1 MIWQIYKVFFTY
13 HFTRSLSF
21 VAAAKFSLFTFHFSL
36 KIANFA
42 NSFAK
47 LQCTRQFK
55 EKQAF
60 LLHCSRFFVTLAS
73 PKLLHLGKAQINLAF
88 HSTFRNFANKN
99 KTFYNTTMLQ
109 IRCKNNNMTKSFPE
123 GTSLLDVYQEFADD
137 IKLPYPVVS
146 AKVNNASQGLKF
158 RLYQNRDVEFL
169 DAREGSGHRVY
180 VRSLCFVLYKATQD
194 LFPGSKLFIEHT
206 ISRGYYC
213 NFKKKG
219 YEPMVEGDVEKIRE
233 RMQEIINL
241 DMPFRRNEAT
251 TEEALRVFAE
261 RGLTDKVKLLESS
274 GQIYSDYYMLG
285 DTADYY
291 YGPLVP
297 SAGYLTVWGLET
309 YHDGMLLRVPDWNN
323 PTQLAEKVDM
333 PKTYE
338 MFAEKT
344 KWDIIMRLSNAGD
357 VNKAILKGHASE
369 LIQVSEALQEKK
381 IVQIAEEIDR
391 RFHDE
396 ENPVRM
402 VLITGPSSSGKTTF
416 CKRLSVQLLACGLR
430 PLSFSTD
437 DYFVNRLDTPKL
449 PNGDYDFDNIETVE
463 YHLLEDHLLRLM
475 KGERVEIPEYNFVTG
490 KREWNGKKLK
500 LAGDT
505 VLIIEGI
512 HALNPL
518 LTKKI
523 PDSLKYKIYISALTS
538 ISLDDHNWIPVRD
551 NRLLRRIIRDYNK
564 GAYTAQQT
572 IAQWKNVCEAEDQ
585 WIFPFQET
593 ADAMFNSALNIEFAV
608 LRTHAEIILAS
619 VPKNCDEYAEAHRLL
634 KFLRYFIP
642 ISDKE
647 IPPTSIMREF
657 VGGSSFKY
665 PR

>member
-1 MIWQIYKVFFTY
+1 
-13 HFTRSLSF
+13 
-21 VAAAKFSLFTFHFSL
+21 
-36 KIANFA
+36 
-42 NSFAK
+42 
-47 LQCTRQFK
+47 
-55 EKQAF
+55 
-60 LLHCSRFFVTLAS
+60 
-73 PKLLHLGKAQINLAF
+73 
-88 HSTFRNFANKN
+88 
-99 KTFYNTTMLQ
+99 MLQ
-109 IRCKNNNMTKSFPE
+109 IRCKNNNVTKSFPE
-123 GTSLLDVYQEFADD
+123 GTSLLDVYQEFADE

-194 LFPGSKLFIEHT
+194 VFPGSKLFIEHT

-213 NFKKKG
+213 NFKKKNM
-219 YEPMVEGDVEKIRE
+219 ESLAEGDVERIAK
-233 RMQEIINL
+233 RMQEIVQM

-251 TEEALRVFAE
+251 NEEAIRVFAE
-261 RGLTDKVKLLESS
+261 RGFADKVKLLETS
-274 GQIYSDYYMLG
+274 GQIYSDYYTLG

-297 SAGYLTVWGLET
+297 SAGYLTVWGLEP
-309 YHDGMLLRVPDWNN
+309 YHDGMLLRVPDWHN
-323 PTQLAEKVDM
+323 PTVLAEKVDM

-344 KWDIIMRLSNAGD
+344 RWDIIMRLSNAGD
-357 VNKAILKGHASE
+357 VNRAILKGHASE

-381 IVQIAEEIDR
+381 IVKIAEEIDR
-391 RFHDE
+391 RFHAD
-396 ENPVRM
+396 ENPIRL

-430 PLSFSTD
+430 PMSFSTD
-437 DYFVNRLDTPKL
+437 DYFVNRVDTPKL
-449 PNGDYDFDNIETVE
+449 PNGDYDFDNIEAVD
-463 YHLLEDHLLRLM
+463 YALLEDHVTRLM
-475 KGERVEIPEYNFVTG
+475 KGERVEVPEYNFTTG
-490 KREWNGKKLK
+490 LREWNGKKLK
-500 LAGDT
+500 LSNDT

-523 PDSLKYKIYISALTS
+523 DDSLKYRIYISALTS

-564 GAYTAQQT
+564 GAFTAQQT
-572 IAQWKNVCEAEDQ
+572 IAQWKNVCEAEDK

-593 ADAMFNSALNIEFAV
+593 ADVMFNSALNIEFAV

-619 VPKNCDEYAEAHRLL
+619 VPRNCPEYAEAHRLM
-634 KFLRYFIP
+634 KFIHYVLP
-642 ISDKE
+642 VSDKE

-657 VGGSSFKY
+657 LGGSSFKY
-665 PR
+665 

>member
-1 MIWQIYKVFFTY
+1 
-13 HFTRSLSF
+13 
-21 VAAAKFSLFTFHFSL
+21 
-36 KIANFA
+36 
-42 NSFAK
+42 
-47 LQCTRQFK
+47 
-55 EKQAF
+55 
-60 LLHCSRFFVTLAS
+60 
-73 PKLLHLGKAQINLAF
+73 
-88 HSTFRNFANKN
+88 
-99 KTFYNTTMLQ
+99 MLQ
-109 IRCKNNNMTKSFPE
+109 IRCKNNNKTKSFPE
-123 GTSLLDVYQEFADD
+123 GTSLLEVYSEFADE
-137 IKLPYPVVS
+137 IQLPYPVVS

-158 RLYQNRDVEFL
+158 RLFQNRDVEFL

-194 LFPGSKLFIEHT
+194 IFPGSKLFIEHT

-213 NFKKKG
+213 NFKKKAG
-219 YEPMVEGDVEKIRE
+219 EALLEGDVERIRK
-233 RMQEIINL
+233 RMEEIVSL

-251 TEEALRVFAE
+251 TEEAIRVFAE
-261 RGLTDKVKLLESS
+261 RGFTDKVKLLETS

-285 DTADYY
+285 DTADYF

-297 SAGYLTVWGLET
+297 SAGYLKVWGLET

-323 PTQLAEKVDM
+323 PMVLAEKVDM

-344 KWDIIMRLSNAGD
+344 RWDIIMRLSNAGD

-381 IVQIAEEIDR
+381 IVQIAEEIER
-391 RFHDE
+391 RFHAE
-396 ENPVRM
+396 ENPVRL

-430 PLSFSTD
+430 PMSFSTD
-437 DYFVNRLDTPKL
+437 DYFVNRVDTPLL
-449 PNGDYDFDNIETVE
+449 PNGDYDFDNIETVD
-463 YHLLEDHLLRLM
+463 YHLLEEHLSKLM
-475 KGERVEIPEYNFVTG
+475 RGERVEVPEYNFVTG

-500 LAGDT
+500 LSNDS

-518 LTKKI
+518 LTSQI
-523 PDSLKYKIYISALTS
+523 PDSAKFKIYISALTS

-572 IAQWKNVCEAEDQ
+572 ISQWKNVCQAEDK

-619 VPKNCDEYAEAHRLL
+619 VPRNCPEYAEAHRLL
-634 KFLRYFIP
+634 KFIHFFLP
-642 ISDKE
+642 VSDKE

-665 PR
+665 

>member
-1 MIWQIYKVFFTY
+1 
-13 HFTRSLSF
+13 
-21 VAAAKFSLFTFHFSL
+21 
-36 KIANFA
+36 
-42 NSFAK
+42 
-47 LQCTRQFK
+47 
-55 EKQAF
+55 
-60 LLHCSRFFVTLAS
+60 
-73 PKLLHLGKAQINLAF
+73 
-88 HSTFRNFANKN
+88 
-99 KTFYNTTMLQ
+99 MLQ
-109 IRCKNNNMTKSFPE
+109 IRCKNNNKTKSFPE
-123 GTSLLDVYQEFADD
+123 GTSLLDVYQEFAPE
-137 IKLPYPVVS
+137 LQMPYPVVS

-169 DAREGSGHRVY
+169 DARQGSGHRVY
-180 VRSLCFVLYKATQD
+180 VRSLCFVLYKAASD
-194 LFPGSKLFIEHT
+194 VFPGSKLFIEHT

-219 YEPMVEGDVEKIRE
+219 GEPLAEGDVERIHE
-233 RMQEIINL
+233 RMEEIIAL

-251 TEEALRVFAE
+251 NEEAIRVFAE
-261 RGLTDKVKLLESS
+261 RGFTDKVKLLETS

-285 DTADYY
+285 DTVDYY

-297 SAGYLTVWGLET
+297 SAGYLKVWDVEP

-323 PTQLAEKVDM
+323 PLVLAEKVDM

-344 KWDIIMRLSNAGD
+344 RWDIIMRLSNAGD
-357 VNKAILKGHASE
+357 VNKAIMKGHASE

-391 RFHDE
+391 RFRAE
-396 ENPVRM
+396 ENPVRII
-402 VLITGPSSSGKTTF
+402 LITGPSSSGKTTF
-416 CKRLSVQLLACGLR
+416 CKRLSIQLLACGLR
-430 PLSFSTD
+430 PYSISTD
-437 DYFVNRLDTPKL
+437 DYFVNRVDTPKL

-463 YHLLEDHLLRLM
+463 YSLLEDHLTRLM
-475 KGERVEIPEYNFVTG
+475 KGERVEVPEYNFVTG
-490 KREWNGKKLK
+490 KREYNGKKVK
-500 LAGDT
+500 LSSDS
-505 VLIIEGI
+505 VLIIAGI

-518 LTKKI
+518 LTQKIDDSKKF
-523 PDSLKYKIYISALTS
+523 KIYISALTS

-564 GAYTAQQT
+564 GAFTAQQT
-572 IAQWKNVCEAEDQ
+572 ISQWKNVCEAEDK

-608 LRTHAEIILAS
+608 LRTHAEIILSS
-619 VPKNCDEYAEAHRLL
+619 VPKNCPEYSEAHRLL
-634 KFLRYFIP
+634 KFIHYFIP
-642 ISDKE
+642 VDDKE

-665 PR
+665 R

>member
-1 MIWQIYKVFFTY
+1 
-13 HFTRSLSF
+13 
-21 VAAAKFSLFTFHFSL
+21 
-36 KIANFA
+36 
-42 NSFAK
+42 
-47 LQCTRQFK
+47 
-55 EKQAF
+55 
-60 LLHCSRFFVTLAS
+60 
-73 PKLLHLGKAQINLAF
+73 
-88 HSTFRNFANKN
+88 
-99 KTFYNTTMLQ
+99 MLQ
-109 IRCKNNNMTKSFPE
+109 IRCKNNNVTKSFPE

-180 VRSLCFVLYKATQD
+180 VRSLSFVLYKATQD
-194 LFPGSKLFIEHT
+194 IFPGSKLFIEH
-206 ISRGYYC
+206 SLCRGFYC
-213 NFKKKG
+213 NFKKKDG
-219 YEPMVEGDVEKIRE
+219 GSLTDEDVDQIKQ

-241 DMPFRRNEAT
+241 DMPFRRTEAT
-251 TEEALRVFAE
+251 NEEAIRVFAE
-261 RGLTDKVKLLESS
+261 RGFSDKVKLLETS
-274 GQIYSDYYMLG
+274 GHIYSDYYTLG
-285 DTADYY
+285 DTVDYY

-297 SAGYLTVWGLET
+297 STSYLKIWGLER
-309 YHDGMLLRVPDWNN
+309 YEQGLLLRVPDWNN
-323 PTQLAEKVDM
+323 PNQLAEKVAQ
-333 PKTYE
+333 PKTFE

-344 KWDIIMRLSNAGD
+344 RWDIIMRLSNAGD
-357 VNKAILKGHASE
+357 VNKAIMRGHASE

-381 IVQIAEEIDR
+381 IVQIAEEIER
-391 RFHDE
+391 RFHRE
-396 ENPVRM
+396 ENPVKM

-430 PLSFSTD
+430 PVSFSTD
-437 DYFVNRLDTPKL
+437 DYFVNRVDTPKL

-463 YHLLEDHLLRLM
+463 YSLLEDHLLRLM
-475 KGERVEIPEYNFVTG
+475 QGERVEIPEYNFVTG

-500 LAGDT
+500 LSNDT

-564 GAYTAQQT
+564 GAFTAQET
-572 IAQWKNVCEAEDQ
+572 IAQWKNVCEAEDK
-585 WIFPFQET
+585 WIFPFQES
-593 ADAMFNSALNIEFAV
+593 ADVMFNSALNIEFAV
-608 LRTHAEIILAS
+608 LRIHAELILAS
-619 VPKNCDEYAEAHRLL
+619 VPKNCPEYAEAHRLM
-634 KFLRYFIP
+634 KFIHFFLP
-642 ISDKE
+642 VSDKE

-665 PR
+665 

>member
-1 MIWQIYKVFFTY
+1 
-13 HFTRSLSF
+13 
-21 VAAAKFSLFTFHFSL
+21 
-36 KIANFA
+36 
-42 NSFAK
+42 
-47 LQCTRQFK
+47 
-55 EKQAF
+55 
-60 LLHCSRFFVTLAS
+60 
-73 PKLLHLGKAQINLAF
+73 
-88 HSTFRNFANKN
+88 
-99 KTFYNTTMLQ
+99 MLQ
-109 IRCKNNNMTKSFPE
+109 IRCKNNNQTKSFPE
-123 GTSLLDVYQEFADD
+123 GSSLLDVYQEFASD
-137 IKLPYPVVS
+137 IQLPYPVVS

-194 LFPGSKLFIEHT
+194 EFPGSKLFIEHT

-213 NFKKKG
+213 NFKKRNNDPLT
-219 YEPMVEGDVEKIRE
+219 EADVERIRQ
-233 RMQEIINL
+233 RMQEIISL

-251 TEEALRVFAE
+251 TEEAVRVFAE
-261 RGLTDKVKLLESS
+261 RGFMDKVKLLETS
-274 GQIYSDYYMLG
+274 GQIYSDYYTLG
-285 DTADYY
+285 DTVDYY

-309 YHDGMLLRVPDWNN
+309 YYDGMLLRVPDWNN
-323 PTQLAEKVDM
+323 PTVLAEKADM

-344 KWDIIMRLSNAGD
+344 RWDIIMRLSNAGD

-381 IVQIAEEIDR
+381 IVQIAEEIER
-391 RFHDE
+391 RYHREQD
-396 ENPVRM
+396 PVRLI
-402 VLITGPSSSGKTTF
+402 LITGPSSSGKTTF

-437 DYFVNRLDTPKL
+437 DYFVNRVDTPKL

-463 YHLLEDHLLRLM
+463 YNLLEDHLLRLM
-475 KGERVEIPEYNFVTG
+475 QGERVEVPEYNFVTG

-500 LAGDT
+500 LSNDS

-523 PDSLKYKIYISALTS
+523 PDTAKFKIYISALTS

-564 GAYTAQQT
+564 GAYTARET
-572 IAQWKNVCEAEDQ
+572 IAQWKNVCEAEDK

-593 ADAMFNSALNIEFAV
+593 ADVMFNSALNIEFAV

-619 VPKNCDEYAEAHRLL
+619 VSKNCPEYAEAHRLL
-634 KFLRYFIP
+634 KFIHYFLP
-642 ISDKE
+642 VSDKE

-657 VGGSSFKY
+657 LGGSSFKY
-665 PR
+665 